1 MKYLTTDFLRP
12 LAKFTFLILF
22 ISFSA
27 TSVHAQDRNNDFEI
41 IKNLDIFTETYKQ
54 LDIHYVDPVSP
65 GQLMKAGID
74 AMLGSLDP
82 FTNFIPE
89 SDIEDFNL
97 MTTGQYGGIG
107 ALIHRQGDYVVIS
120 EPYEGFPAQ
129 KSGLTPGDKI
139 LEVDGQSA
147 KAKNTDEVSKILKGE
162 PGSTIRLLIE
172 REGTPGPFI
181 VEVRRENVKID
192 NIPYSGM
199 LNDHVGYVKLSGFT
213 QNAAKEVKKAFE
225 NLKAE
230 NNMTGFVLDLRGNGG
245 GLLNEAV
252 DIVNLFVDRGEL
264 VVSTKG
270 KETSRNKSYQTT
282 SKPLDLDIPVVVLVD
297 FASASASEIVSGAIQ
312 DLDRGVVIGQ
322 RTYGKGLVQ
331 NVLPLSYNSKLK
343 VTVAKYYIPSG
354 RCIQAIDYSHR
365 DDDGYAFK
373 VPDSLISEFSTKGGR
388 KVYDGG
394 GIEPDIV
401 IEPAKFNPITQ
412 ALFGE
417 FVIFD
422 YANKFARENE
432 EIPAPDEFQIT
443 DKIYEDFVNF
453 VDSRDFDYTT
463 RSEKTLKSLREV
475 AEKEEYLD
483 KIATEIAELEKKL
496 MHNKAEDLVTHR
508 GEISEILR
516 IEIVT
521 RFYYQKGKV
530 KASLKNDPE
539 IEKAIQ
545 VLSDKKEYS
554 TLLSSTGKRASTN

>member
-1 MKYLTTDFLRP
+1 M
-12 LAKFTFLILF
+12 AKLTFLILL
-22 ISFSA
+22 ISYSA
-27 TSVHAQDRNNDFEI
+27 ASLDAQDRNNDFEI
-41 IKNLDIFTETYKQ
+41 IKHLDIFTETYKQ

-65 GQLMKAGID
+65 GQLMKTGID
-74 AMLGSLDP
+74 AMLESLDP

-107 ALIHRQGDYVVIS
+107 ALIHKQGDYVVIS

-129 KSGLTPGDKI
+129 KSGLLPGDKI
-139 LEVDGQSA
+139 IEVDGQSA

-162 PGSTIRLLIE
+162 PGSTINLLIE
-172 REGTPGPFI
+172 REGTPEPFL

-199 LNDHVGYVKLSGFT
+199 LNDQVGYVKLSGFT

-225 NLKAE
+225 QLKAE
-230 NNMTGFVLDLRGNGG
+230 NDMKGFVLDLRGNGG

-252 DIVNLFVDRGEL
+252 DIVNLFVDKGEL

-270 KETSRNKSYQTT
+270 KETSRNKSYETT
-282 SKPLDLDIPVVVLVD
+282 SKPLDMEIPVIVLVD

-365 DDDGYAFK
+365 DEEGSAYK
-373 VPDSLISEFSTKGGR
+373 VPDSLISEFTTKGGR

-401 IEPAKFNPITQ
+401 IEPLKFNPITQ

-422 YANKFARENE
+422 YANKFARENK

-443 DKIYEDFVNF
+443 DNIYDDFMNYVN
-453 VDSRDFDYTT
+453 SLDFDYTT
-463 RSEKTLKSLREV
+463 KSEKTLKSLRAA
-475 AEKEEYLD
+475 AEAEEYLD
-483 KIATEIAELEKKL
+483 KIAAEIAELEKKL
-496 MHNKAEDLVTHR
+496 MHNKDEDLITHKD
-508 GEISEILR
+508 EISEILR
-516 IEIVT
+516 IEIAT

-545 VLSDKKEYS
+545 ILSDQKEYS
-554 TLLSSTGKRASTN
+554 TLLSSTSKRASAN